1 MGEIPEKFEV
11 VIKPAQDESGN
22 LISGI
27 CVICGD
33 KSRNEKSYV
42 CKDDFVICLERAI
55 SKGYI
60 VPKKESG

>member
-1 MGEIPEKFEV
+1 MFGIPENLRV
-11 VIKPAQDESGN
+11 VVKPAQDESGN

-42 CKDDFVICLERAI
+42 CDDDFVICLERAI
-55 SKGYI
+55 RRGYI